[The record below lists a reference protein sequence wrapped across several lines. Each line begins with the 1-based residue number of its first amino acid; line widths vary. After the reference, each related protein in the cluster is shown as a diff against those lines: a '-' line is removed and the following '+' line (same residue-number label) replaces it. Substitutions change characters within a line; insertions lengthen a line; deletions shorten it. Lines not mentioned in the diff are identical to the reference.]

1 MKTVKVT
8 RSQYKVLQA
17 LSRRDINIIR
27 KHPSIISAA
36 KDLLRVCRKV
46 VKRIDAISDHTS
58 RRKRRTAYRK
68 ITALCVKAIGKAE
81 NPPR

>member
-17 LSRRDINIIR
+17 LSRKDINILR
-27 KHPSIISAA
+27 KNPGIVSAA
-36 KDLLRVCRKV
+36 KELLRACRKV
-46 VKRIDAISDHTS
+46 VKRVEAISDHAS

-68 ITALCVKAIGKAE
+68 ITALCENAISKTE
-81 NPPR
+81 NH